1 MSMTDVFSATG
12 SSLHRAFGL
21 VWQLPFPVP
30 ELRPAHPG
38 EHAHVTVTTG
48 QVPPPPVDAV
58 RSGPLRRVAP
68 GEAWVELPGVV
79 RFWVRQGD
87 SIRMEAAPTAE
98 AQFVRLMLLGPVAGL
113 LLLQRGLLPLHASA
127 IVTPAGAALFVG
139 HSGAGKSTLLNEFL
153 RRGYPMI
160 AEDIAAVRLD
170 AQGRPWVEPG
180 VQATKL
186 WADSAEHLGQS
197 TQGLA
202 QVRSGREK
210 YVVPVAEHLAAEAAP
225 LAAIY
230 ALTRH
235 NSRDILLD
243 EHRDARKFEI
253 LNEYTAQKLAIKG
266 MGVDASHF
274 RHMVA
279 VANQARLV
287 HVARPDKGFLLKEL
301 ADAVE
306 ADFTANLQS
315 PGDWGLEIGD

>member
-1 MSMTDVFSATG
+1 MSMADVFRATG
-12 SSLHRAFGL
+12 TSLHRAFGL

-30 ELRPAHPG
+30 ELRPACPG
-38 EHAHVTVTTG
+38 EHPHVTVTVG
-48 QVPPPPVDAV
+48 QVPSPPAEAV
-58 RSGPLRRVAP
+58 RAGPLRRVAP

-79 RFWVRQGD
+79 RFWVRQGE
-87 SIRMEAAPTAE
+87 SIHVEVAPTAE
-98 AQFVRLMLLGPVAGL
+98 AQFVRLMLLGPVAGML
-113 LLLQRGLLPLHASA
+113 LRQRGLLPLHASA
-127 IVTPAGAALFVG
+127 IVTPAGAVLFLG

-186 WADSAEHLGQS
+186 WADSAERLGQS

-230 ALTRH
+230 ALNRH

-243 EHRDARKFEI
+243 ERRDARKFET
-253 LNEYTAQKLAIKG
+253 LNEYTAQKLAIKS
-266 MGVDASHF
+266 MGLDAPHF

-301 ADAVE
+301 ADAIE
-306 ADFTANLQS
+306 ADFTANRPIS
-315 PGDWGLEIGD
+315 ESHGD

>member
-1 MSMTDVFSATG
+1 MTDALSAAG
-12 SSLHRAFGL
+12 SSLYGAFGL
-21 VWQLPFPVP
+21 VWQFPFTVP
-30 ELRPAHPG
+30 ELRPVHSSG
-38 EHAHVTVTTG
+38 HVDVTVTVG
-48 QVPPPPVDAV
+48 QAPTTPVEAV
-58 RSGPLRRVAP
+58 RAGPLRRVIP
-68 GEAWVELPGVV
+68 GEAWVEVSGVV
-79 RFWVRQGD
+79 RFWVCQGE
-87 SIRMEAAPTAE
+87 SIRMEVAPTAE

-113 LLLQRGLLPLHASA
+113 LLLQRGLLPMHASA

-139 HSGAGKSTLLNEFL
+139 HSGVGKSTLLNEFL

-197 TQGLA
+197 IQGLA
-202 QVRSGREK
+202 QVRFGQEK

-230 ALTRH
+230 ALNRH
-235 NSRDILLD
+235 NSRDILLE

-274 RHMVA
+274 RHMAA

-306 ADFTANLQS
+306 ADFTSNLQS
-315 PGDWGLEIGD
+315 PISWRLEIGD